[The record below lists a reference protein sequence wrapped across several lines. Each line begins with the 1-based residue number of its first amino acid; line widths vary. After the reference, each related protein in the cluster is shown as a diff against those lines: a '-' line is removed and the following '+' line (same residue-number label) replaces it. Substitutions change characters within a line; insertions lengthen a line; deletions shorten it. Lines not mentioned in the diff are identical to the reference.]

1 MGEYKEII
9 NSDFR
14 MMGSLNEGR
23 PKDRWWKGQ
32 CDEITT
38 KVLACVLGGG
48 FSDEVILRQI
58 DK

>member
-1 MGEYKEII
+1 
-9 NSDFR
+9 